1 MDGRAMTVDE
11 RAVLRARMVTGTVAD
26 GGERAIGRDARAGV
40 ASRVGIGSPADARA
54 GGCHAGGTG
63 PGTGAHSAGRSGDG
77 HAGEAVALVRGRDR
91 RPGGLAAR
99 VAAALAIAVAP
110 QALAAEAARDF
121 PTRPLRLVS
130 PFAPGGNTDMVGRA
144 IAPRLAERLGQ
155 NVLVENRPGAGGI
168 IGTQLVARG
177 TPDGHTLL
185 FASGAFTS
193 VAATAAKL
201 PYDAERD
208 FAWVSVV
215 ITYPFAVVV
224 RQESPMKTIG
234 GLIELA
240 RRHPGKLNYA
250 SVDNGS
256 VFHLATELFN
266 SMAGTEMTH
275 IPYKGGADALSELVA
290 GRVDVIFA
298 TLTGVYG
305 QVQSGRVRAI
315 AVASTE
321 RVRQW
326 PEVATVAETV
336 PGYEVTS
343 FAGLA
348 APAATPAAIVARLNR
363 DVHAVLRQPEVGKLF
378 AELGGDVRFTSP
390 AEASRHVGG
399 EIAKWRRIVAAR
411 KIELQ

>member
-1 MDGRAMTVDE
+1 MP
-11 RAVLRARMVTGTVAD
+11 LRA
-26 GGERAIGRDARAGV
+26 EARH
-40 ASRVGIGSPADARA
+40 PAPQ
-54 GGCHAGGTG
+54 G
-63 PGTGAHSAGRSGDG
+63 PG
-77 HAGEAVALVRGRDR
+77 
-91 RPGGLAAR
+91 
-99 VAAALAIAVAP
+99 
-110 QALAAEAARDF
+110 ALAAAPATVPCMRMRMRERGVGAVVRAVRVNDHPEQGAEPVKASERRHCARRRAGLWGVGFAAITASAMTLAGEPPKDF
-121 PTRPLRLVS
+121 PVRPLRLVS

-168 IGTQLVARG
+168 IGTNIVAKG

-208 FAWVSVV
+208 FSWVSIV

-224 RQESPMKTIG
+224 RQESPVRNIA
-234 GLIELA
+234 GLIDLA
-240 RRHPGKLNYA
+240 RRNPGKLNYA
-250 SVDNGS
+250 SVGNGS
-256 VFHLATELFN
+256 VFHLATELFS
-266 SMAGTEMTH
+266 SMAGVEMTH
-275 IPYKGGADALSELVA
+275 IPYKGGAEALSELVA

-298 TLTGVYG
+298 TLTGVHG
-305 QVQSGRVRAI
+305 QVQAGRVRAI

-321 RVRQW
+321 RTRQW
-326 PEVATVAETV
+326 PDVPTVAETV

-348 APAATPAAIVARLNR
+348 TPAATPAAIVSRLNR
-363 DVHAVLRQPEVGKLF
+363 DVHAVLKQPEIAKLF
-378 AELGGDVRFTSP
+378 VELGGDVRFTTP
-390 AEASRHVGG
+390 AEAARHVSG

-411 KIELQ
+411 RIELQ

>member
-1 MDGRAMTVDE
+1 MRSNERESGGGLPGRPDAARQAARGCPGDISGAGRALRPHAGLRVDF
-11 RAVLRARMVTGTVAD
+11 ACAGAMPLGPGLRALACVLALATAL
-26 GGERAIGRDARAGV
+26 AAPCARAGE
-40 ASRVGIGSPADARA
+40 A
-54 GGCHAGGTG
+54 
-63 PGTGAHSAGRSGDG
+63 PG
-77 HAGEAVALVRGRDR
+77 
-91 RPGGLAAR
+91 
-99 VAAALAIAVAP
+99 
-110 QALAAEAARDF
+110 F
-121 PTRPLRLVS
+121 PSRPLRLVS
-130 PFAPGGNTDMVGRA
+130 PFAPGSNTDMVGRA
-144 IAPRLAERLGQ
+144 IAPRLSERLGQ

-168 IGTQLVARG
+168 IGTQIVARG

-208 FAWVSVV
+208 FSWVAVV

-224 RQESPMKTIG
+224 RQDSPIRNIA
-234 GLIELA
+234 GLVELA

-250 SVDNGS
+250 SVGNGS
-256 VFHLATELFN
+256 VFHLGTELFS
-266 SMAGTEMTH
+266 SMTGIEMTH
-275 IPYKGGADALSELVA
+275 IPYKGGAETVAELVA

-305 QVQSGRVRAI
+305 PVQAGRIRAI

-326 PEVATVAETV
+326 PDVPTVAETV

-348 APAATPAAIVARLNR
+348 APAATPATIVGRLNR
-363 DVHAVLRQPEVGKLF
+363 EVHAVLRQAEIAKLF
-378 AELGGDVRFTSP
+378 SELGGDVRFTTP
-390 AEASRHVGG
+390 AEAARHVGG
-399 EIAKWRRIVAAR
+399 EIAKWRRIVTLR

>member
-1 MDGRAMTVDE
+1 MSHRAGSVSITKGIDPDGGAARAARARLRDVPIASGTPEPRVE
-11 RAVLRARMVTGTVAD
+11 RAVDPRAR
-26 GGERAIGRDARAGV
+26 RASVLA
-40 ASRVGIGSPADARA
+40 
-54 GGCHAGGTG
+54 
-63 PGTGAHSAGRSGDG
+63 
-77 HAGEAVALVRGRDR
+77 
-91 RPGGLAAR
+91 GLAT
-99 VAAALAIAVAP
+99 VSGL
-110 QALAAEAARDF
+110 LAAPCVSAAESPRDF
-121 PTRPLRLVS
+121 PVRPLRLVS
-130 PFAPGGNTDMVGRA
+130 PFAPGSNTDMVGRA
-144 IAPRLAERLGQ
+144 IAPRLSERLGQ

-168 IGTQLVARG
+168 IGTQIVARG

-208 FAWVSVV
+208 FSWVAVV

-224 RQESPMKTIG
+224 RPDSPVKTIA
-234 GLIELA
+234 GLIDAA

-250 SVDNGS
+250 SVGNGS
-256 VFHLATELFN
+256 VFHLGTELFS
-266 SMAGTEMTH
+266 SMTGIEMTH
-275 IPYKGGADALSELVA
+275 IPYKGGAEAVAELAA

-305 QVQSGRVRAI
+305 PVQSGRIRAI
-315 AVASTE
+315 AVASNE

-326 PEVATVAETV
+326 PDVPAVAETV
-336 PGYEVTS
+336 PGFEVTS

-348 APAATPAAIVARLNR
+348 APAATPSAIVGRLNR
-363 DVHAVLRQPEVGKLF
+363 EVHAVLRQSEIARLF
-378 AELGGDVRFTSP
+378 AELGGDVRYTTP
-390 AEASRHVGG
+390 AEASRHVSG

>member
-1 MDGRAMTVDE
+1 MAHEGGRWMRSARWNPNAGMSGGRETARLARHGSADDIDGAGL
-11 RAVLRARMVTGTVAD
+11 ALR
-26 GGERAIGRDARAGV
+26 RDARACRTH
-40 ASRVGIGSPADARA
+40 ASPAATPVRPGLRVLACGFALAASLAAPCARA
-54 GGCHAGGTG
+54 GEA
-63 PGTGAHSAGRSGDG
+63 PG
-77 HAGEAVALVRGRDR
+77 
-91 RPGGLAAR
+91 
-99 VAAALAIAVAP
+99 
-110 QALAAEAARDF
+110 F
-121 PTRPLRLVS
+121 PSRPLRLVS
-130 PFAPGGNTDMVGRA
+130 PFAPGSNTDMVGRA
-144 IAPRLAERLGQ
+144 IAPRLSERLGQ

-168 IGTQLVARG
+168 IGTQIVARG

-208 FAWVSVV
+208 FSWVAVV

-224 RQESPMKTIG
+224 RQDSPIRNIA
-234 GLIELA
+234 GLVELA

-250 SVDNGS
+250 SVGNGS
-256 VFHLATELFN
+256 VFHLGTELFS
-266 SMAGTEMTH
+266 SMTGIEMTH
-275 IPYKGGADALSELVA
+275 IPYKGGAETVAELVA

-305 QVQSGRVRAI
+305 PVQSGRIRAI
-315 AVASTE
+315 AVASAE

-326 PEVATVAETV
+326 PDVPTVAETV

-348 APAATPAAIVARLNR
+348 APAATPAAIVGRLNR
-363 DVHAVLRQPEVGKLF
+363 EVHAVLRQAEIAKLF

-390 AEASRHVGG
+390 AEATRHVGG
-399 EIAKWRRIVAAR
+399 EVAKWRRIVALR
-411 KIELQ
+411 KIDLQ